1 MNGVNEETAE
11 FHEDNR
17 QLRLQKRREETILDK
32 SVETIVENRIT
43 SRKLVVHVKF
53 QAPSS
58 PIQC

>member
-11 FHEDNR
+11 SHKDNR
-17 QLRLQKRREETILDK
+17 QLRIQKRREETILDK

-43 SRKLVVHVKF
+43 SRKLVVCVKF